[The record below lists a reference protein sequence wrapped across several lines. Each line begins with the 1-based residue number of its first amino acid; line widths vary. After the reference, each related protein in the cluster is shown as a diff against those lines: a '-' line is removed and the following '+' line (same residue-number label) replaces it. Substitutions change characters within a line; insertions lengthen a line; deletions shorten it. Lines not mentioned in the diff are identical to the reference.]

1 MDFLIWF
8 WNAGELLMIL
18 GISII
23 FIGLIFYKKK
33 K

>member
-1 MDFLIWF
+1 MEFLIWF
-8 WNAGELLMIL
+8 WNAGELLMFL

-23 FIGLIFYKKK
+23 VIGLIFYKKK

>member
-1 MDFLIWF
+1 MEFLIWF
-8 WNAGELLMIL
+8 WNAGEFLMFL

-23 FIGLIFYKKK
+23 VIGLIFYKKK